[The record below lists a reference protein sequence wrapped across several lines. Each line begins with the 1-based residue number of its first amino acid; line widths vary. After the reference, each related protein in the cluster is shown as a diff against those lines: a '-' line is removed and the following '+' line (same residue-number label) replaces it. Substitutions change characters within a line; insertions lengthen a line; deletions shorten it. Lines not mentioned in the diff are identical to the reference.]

1 MRRIMLLPAFYMNT
15 RAIPLD
21 RSICALL
28 PIHRQIQKTYPPD
41 HRHPLHRQKP
51 ALLLLQK
58 LPSKR
63 KFLMQMPV
71 PAHRHVPPLPKG
83 ISIPF
88 SGDLLCSP
96 DHCRRDP
103 FSPSPFSQEG
113 KEDLLLR
120 RKRRLERLEDIG
132 YSSSDFDQLLSQK
145 RSSTPAYKS
154 RHTK

>member
-1 MRRIMLLPAFYMNT
+1 MTIGGMTAQDNISLELDKNSLVIIPKDADFSDTEASLSYELDENAPDHAIARIYMNT

-41 HRHPLHRQKP
+41 HRHSLHRQKP

-71 PAHRHVPPLPKG
+71 PAHRHVPPLPK
-83 ISIPF
+83 
-88 SGDLLCSP
+88 
-96 DHCRRDP
+96 
-103 FSPSPFSQEG
+103 
-113 KEDLLLR
+113 
-120 RKRRLERLEDIG
+120 
-132 YSSSDFDQLLSQK
+132 
-145 RSSTPAYKS
+145 
-154 RHTK
+154 RHFHSF